1 MGKNDLVDINQ
12 KNLLDLLDLL
22 DRKFLIGGPI
32 FSNSL
37 IILLAGT
44 NRRQGIAFG

>member
-12 KNLLDLLDLL
+12 KNLLDLL

-37 IILLAGT
+37 IILLDGT
-44 NRRQGIAFG
+44 NRRQGIAIG